1 MKVDDVTAGV
11 RDSMTVSRVFG
22 DAIER
27 NGVTIIPVA
36 SITGG
41 GGGGGDNRP
50 EGGSGGGFG
59 LLAKPAGVYVIRGSD
74 VTWQPALDLNRVI
87 LGGQALGLV
96 ALLTLRSFLKK
107 RAKSRR

>member
-36 SITGG
+36 LIAGG
-41 GGGGGDNRP
+41 GGGGGDNST
-50 EGGSGGGFG
+50 EGGSGAGFG
-59 LLAKPAGVYVIRGSD
+59 LRAKPVGVYVIRGND
-74 VTWQPALDLNRVI
+74 VSWQPALDLNRVI
-87 LGGQALGLV
+87 LGGQLV
-96 ALLTLRSFLKK
+96 AVFALLAIRGIVKARLR
-107 RAKSRR
+107 RRS